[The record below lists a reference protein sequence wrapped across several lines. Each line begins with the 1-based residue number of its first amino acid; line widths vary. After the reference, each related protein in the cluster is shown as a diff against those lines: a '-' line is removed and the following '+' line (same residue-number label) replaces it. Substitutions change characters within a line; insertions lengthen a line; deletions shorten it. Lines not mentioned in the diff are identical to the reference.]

1 MVLCA
6 TDVTSTIVYYL
17 RARLRACK
25 VQYDEDIK
33 TSLCF
38 CKLRLAYYVTELIKG
53 VKTLRVIIKGVVM
66 LRVRM
71 LRVIMLR
78 SSMPRARASLYAG
91 TSRVRF
97 DSLESLRHDFID
109 ELLAVIVGLH

>member
-1 MVLCA
+1 
-6 TDVTSTIVYYL
+6 
-17 RARLRACK
+17 
-25 VQYDEDIK
+25 
-33 TSLCF
+33 
-38 CKLRLAYYVTELIKG
+38 
-53 VKTLRVIIKGVVM
+53 M

-91 TSRVRF
+91 TGRVRF

-109 ELLAVIVGLH
+109 ELLAVIVGLHQILPGQVRRGDQTPPQRLLALVRYGPVVLKY